1 MGLNLAEKKKALIT
15 GGTRGIGRSIVEEFL
30 QSGFADVVFF
40 FRSSVDAAKELEEKF
55 SGKDFKIKGIQVDVA
70 DFKAVEKA
78 VAETIEFLGGVDVLV
93 NNAGITRDNL
103 LLRMSEEDL
112 DAVINANL
120 KSVFNLTKTILRP
133 MIKQRGGSI
142 INITSVVGITGNA
155 GQANY
160 AASKAGIIG
169 FTKSIAK
176 EIASRNIRVNAVAPG
191 FIETDMTQALNE
203 EQRKALADAI
213 PLKRIGKAEEIA
225 KAVKFLASEDSS
237 YITGQVITV
246 DGGMVM

>member
-1 MGLNLAEKKKALIT
+1 MAEKKRALIT
-15 GGTRGIGRSIVEEFL
+15 GGTRGIGRAIVEEFL

-40 FRSSVDAAKELEEKF
+40 YRSSDDAANELAEKYS
-55 SGKDFKIKGIQVDVA
+55 SGEFKLKGIKADVS
-70 DFKAVEKA
+70 DFTQVEKA
-78 VAETIEFLGGVDVLV
+78 VTETIEFLGEVDVLV

-103 LLRMSEEDL
+103 LLRMSEEEF

-120 KSVFNLTKTILRP
+120 KSVFNLTKIILRP

-142 INITSVVGITGNA
+142 INISSVVGITGNP

-160 AASKAGIIG
+160 SASKAGIIG

-176 EIASRNIRVNAVAPG
+176 EVASRNIRVNSVAPG
-191 FIETDMTQALNE
+191 FIETDMTGSLNE
-203 EQRKALADAI
+203 EQRKSLMDVI
-213 PLKRIGKAEEIA
+213 PLKRIGKAGEIA
-225 KAVKFLASEDSS
+225 TVVKFLASDDSS
-237 YITGQVITV
+237 YITGQVLTV